1 MLPTNLGRAQSSS
14 SLSRRVSIKTSTKNS
29 AGRRVN
35 VQEVLN
41 PKNVRRRKD
50 TTAAAEALRVGDLTA
65 AQRRAEDAFRDS
77 ANFQDDA
84 DESNNNLGAVLEGAS
99 LAEIS
104 HEGEDLTP
112 QQIANKDALDE
123 ARAWEDLQES
133 HNRLYAHRHDYRTR
147 RNRTQDMVDAFAP
160 QMPAMADAYIAW
172 DLRCSAEGLGV
183 LLAPPSDAMV
193 QGMLPMVVVDIFGS
207 VVTELPMLIGDAFVT
222 SGLVELG
229 YFPCSPNEPN
239 VVITTRT
246 LEIFRVAHLRCPR
259 LAIQPYV
266 KTLCDID
273 GVPFRPYLSNQFSIA
288 FDLYLATRAIVD
300 QRVKAVLGR
309 DTPDWRL
316 KNACPPCVY
325 KLEGEPPLPLPFL
338 CTMDGNNS
346 LKRFHRRERDVV
358 REEGGA
364 TAREVPGESKERKD
378 NRTAP
383 GDYYLTREE
392 VNKWAEGGIDEL
404 MRGFVPDPEWVE
416 EDDGRR
422 VTGKAWGLYEETGV
436 FLSLCRHGFVLL
448 ITDMVRSGELS
459 KYGFAVI
466 EHLIRTYGE
475 VACGYDIGC
484 KFGKTVNKHPIL
496 GPLARANQ
504 FRSLVGAF
512 HGHGH
517 NRLCQLCNLATYV
530 KGIGL
535 EDLEYC
541 ETFFSKSNALAP
553 STRYCTSFHRQ
564 QAIAAYLQHTDVFD
578 TYQSLSLLLANKYK
592 RALEMKRTAPALEE
606 TMRQLGIDSGETFA
620 GWLAA
625 EMDCLRNLSK
635 EPLEET
641 LAMEYYQKLV
651 NLAERTERMQN
662 IMAITIAPVDV
673 ADQRNYADAAKRT
686 RRVES
691 QRRHAMELHGKALL
705 AVQDL
710 ELRLEV
716 EVRWV
721 AGSPEWEAV
730 ATLVSKRRYQR
741 ALDNL
746 QGLIISRMFELT
758 KMNMSGTGYK
768 LRKHIAK
775 ALQARSHAVK
785 TALATYN
792 VAAAALDAP
801 RDALTWEQVVEY
813 AFLSDFD
820 LLRDGRHDIREELW
834 AKPSGRA
841 AMDQYFKLQRAD
853 EEIFRLNIE
862 IPRFVTYMRDEDAF
876 LEREEI
882 RVWEEHGAALAHQV
896 LQYAMR
902 QGRFNDSHMLRL
914 IKLSHEPGF
923 TASLTP
929 GVAVNK
935 ERLAPG
941 PTLARP
947 FSGPARPLGDDD
959 ERDDD
964 DEADALAEQMSL
976 LQVAQDSAAA
986 RGVQEGGRD

>member
-1 MLPTNLGRAQSSS
+1 
-14 SLSRRVSIKTSTKNS
+14 
-29 AGRRVN
+29 
-35 VQEVLN
+35 
-41 PKNVRRRKD
+41 
-50 TTAAAEALRVGDLTA
+50 
-65 AQRRAEDAFRDS
+65 
-77 ANFQDDA
+77 
-84 DESNNNLGAVLEGAS
+84 
-99 LAEIS
+99 
-104 HEGEDLTP
+104 
-112 QQIANKDALDE
+112 
-123 ARAWEDLQES
+123 
-133 HNRLYAHRHDYRTR
+133 
-147 RNRTQDMVDAFAP
+147 
-160 QMPAMADAYIAW
+160 
-172 DLRCSAEGLGV
+172 
-183 LLAPPSDAMV
+183 
-193 QGMLPMVVVDIFGS
+193 
-207 VVTELPMLIGDAFVT
+207 MLIGDVFIT
-222 SGLVELG
+222 SRLVELG

-246 LEIFRVAHLRCPR
+246 LEIFRVAHLRSPW

-300 QRVKAVLGR
+300 QRVKAVLGC

-316 KNACPPCVY
+316 KNVCPPCVY
-325 KLEGEPPLPLPFL
+325 KLEGEPPLPLLFL

-346 LKRFHRRERDVV
+346 LKRFHQRARDVV

-364 TAREVPGESKERKD
+364 TAQEVPGESKECKD
-378 NRTAP
+378 NCKAP

-404 MRGFVPDPEWVE
+404 MRGFVPDPILWPVADHRQEWVE
-416 EDDGRR
+416 EDDGCVDCWQNMKEE
-422 VTGKAWGLYEETGV
+422 VTGKAWGLYKETGV
-436 FLSLCRHGFVLL
+436 FLSLCCHGFVLL
-448 ITDMVRSGELS
+448 ITDMVCSGELS

-466 EHLIRTYGE
+466 KHLIRTYGE
-475 VACGYDIGC
+475 VACGYNIGC
-484 KFGKTVNKHPIL
+484 KYGKTVNKHPTL

-504 FRSLVGAF
+504 FHSLVGAF
-512 HGHGH
+512 HRHRH
-517 NRLCQLCNLATYV
+517 NQLCQLCNLATYI
-530 KGIGL
+530 KGVGL

-553 STRYCTSFHRQ
+553 SMHYCTSFHRQ
-564 QAIAAYLQHTDVFD
+564 QAIAAYLQHTDVFN

-592 RALEMKRTAPALEE
+592 CALEMKCTAPALKE

-620 GWLAA
+620 GWLTA

-641 LAMEYYQKLV
+641 LAMEYNQKLV
-651 NLAERTERMQN
+651 NLAERTAN
-662 IMAITIAPVDV
+662 IMAITITPVDV
-673 ADQRNYADAAKRT
+673 ADQRNYADAAKFT
-686 RRVES
+686 RRVKS
-691 QRRHAMELHGKALL
+691 QCRHAMELHGKALL

-721 AGSPEWEAV
+721 AESPEWEAA
-730 ATLVSKRRYQR
+730 ATLVSKRHYQR
-741 ALDNL
+741 VLDNL

-758 KMNMSGTGYK
+758 KMNMSGT
-768 LRKHIAK
+768 AK
-775 ALQARSHAVK
+775 ALQARSCAVK

-792 VAAAALDAP
+792 VAAADLDAP
-801 RDALTWEQVVEY
+801 HDALTWEQVVKY

-820 LLRDGRHDIREELW
+820 LLRDRRHDIREELW

-853 EEIFRLNIE
+853 KEIFRLNIE
-862 IPRFVTYMRDEDAF
+862 IPRFVTYMHDEDAF
-876 LEREEI
+876 LEHEEI
-882 RVWEEHGAALAHQV
+882 RVQEEHGAALAHQV

-947 FSGPARPLGDDD
+947 FSGPARPLGDND
-959 ERDDD
+959 ERDND
-964 DEADALAEQMSL
+964 DEADALAEQMNL

>member
-14 SLSRRVSIKTSTKNS
+14 SLSRRC
-29 AGRRVN
+29 
-35 VQEVLN
+35 
-41 PKNVRRRKD
+41 
-50 TTAAAEALRVGDLTA
+50 
-65 AQRRAEDAFRDS
+65 RAEDTFRDS

-172 DLRCSAEGLGV
+172 DLCCSAEGLGV

-207 VVTELPMLIGDAFVT
+207 VVTELPMLIGDVFVT

-404 MRGFVPDPEWVE
+404 MRGFVPDPLITVRNGWRKMMEYEGGGNGEGV
-416 EDDGRR
+416 G
-422 VTGKAWGLYEETGV
+422 AYEETGV

-517 NRLCQLCNLATYV
+517 NRLCQLCNLAT

-710 ELRLEV
+710 ELRLEI

-721 AGSPEWEAV
+721 AGSPEWEAA
-730 ATLVSKRRYQR
+730 ATLVSKRRYQC